1 MAASPRPTARTSR
14 SSLRS
19 RGRGSTTSWHG
30 CAAEHAPSAAALYI
44 WLGQVGFRTS
54 AIGFAI
60 MTGAVTLA
68 AMGIFVL
75 MDPRAQ
81 AFWGARIGDVV
92 SFVRSLIPR

>member
-1 MAASPRPTARTSR
+1 VRIPFKS
-14 SSLRS
+14 
-19 RGRGSTTSWHG
+19 
-30 CAAEHAPSAAALYI
+30 
-44 WLGQVGFRTS
+44 S

-68 AMGIFVL
+68 AMGVFVL

-92 SFVRSLIPR
+92 SFVRSLFPR